1 MFFSEGA
8 AEKRECDRMTIT
20 VNQLLNSKDG
30 EIFTVEPETLVID
43 AIKMMDEKKVGALLV
58 TAKNDDLVGI
68 VSERDY
74 TRKVILKKRS
84 SSKTKVSEIMTS
96 NLKTADPNQSLDECM
111 VIMSHNHIRHL
122 PIVKDGKAIGI
133 LSIMDVVKNI
143 ISEQE
148 FTIEQLQHYITD
160 TT

>member
-1 MFFSEGA
+1 
-8 AEKRECDRMTIT
+8 MTTT
-20 VNQLLNSKDG
+20 VNQLLNSKND
-30 EIFTVEPETLVID
+30 EIFSVTPGALVID

-58 TAKNDDLVGI
+58 IENDKLAGI
-68 VSERDY
+68 ISERDY
-74 TRKVILKKRS
+74 TRKVILKNRS
-84 SSKTKVSEIMTS
+84 SAKTKVSEIMTS
-96 NLKTADPNQSLDECM
+96 SLKTTDPSQSLDECM
-111 VIMSHNHIRHL
+111 VIMSHSHIRHL
-122 PIVKDGKAIGI
+122 PVVQDDQVIGI

>member
-1 MFFSEGA
+1 
-8 AEKRECDRMTIT
+8 MTTT
-20 VNQLLNSKDG
+20 VNQLLNSKND
-30 EIFTVEPETLVID
+30 EIFSVTPGTLVID

-58 TAKNDDLVGI
+58 IEHDKLAGI

-74 TRKVILKKRS
+74 TRKVILKNRS
-84 SSKTKVSEIMTS
+84 SAKTKVSEIMTS
-96 NLKTADPNQSLDECM
+96 NLKTADPSQSLEECM
-111 VIMSHNHIRHL
+111 VIMSHSHIRHL
-122 PIVKDGKAIGI
+122 PVVQDGQVIGI

-160 TT
+160 TA

>member
-8 AEKRECDRMTIT
+8 AEKREYDRMTIT

>member
-1 MFFSEGA
+1 
-8 AEKRECDRMTIT
+8 MTTT
-20 VNQLLNSKDG
+20 VNQLLNSKND
-30 EIFTVEPETLVID
+30 EIFSVTPDTLVID

-58 TAKNDDLVGI
+58 IENDKLAGI

-74 TRKVILKKRS
+74 TRKVILKNRS
-84 SSKTKVSEIMTS
+84 SAKTKVSEIMTS
-96 NLKTADPNQSLDECM
+96 NLKTADPSQSLDECM
-111 VIMSHNHIRHL
+111 VIMSHSHIRHL
-122 PIVKDGKAIGI
+122 PVVQDGQVIGI

-160 TT
+160 TA

>member
-1 MFFSEGA
+1 
-8 AEKRECDRMTIT
+8 MTTT
-20 VNQLLNSKDG
+20 VNQLLNSKND
-30 EIFTVEPETLVID
+30 EIFSVTPGALVID

-58 TAKNDDLVGI
+58 IENDKLAGI
-68 VSERDY
+68 ISERDY
-74 TRKVILKKRS
+74 TRKVILKNRS
-84 SSKTKVSEIMTS
+84 SAKTKVSEIMTS
-96 NLKTADPNQSLDECM
+96 NLKTADPSQSLDECM
-111 VIMSHNHIRHL
+111 VIMSHSHIRHL
-122 PIVKDGKAIGI
+122 PVVQDGQVIGI

>member
-1 MFFSEGA
+1 
-8 AEKRECDRMTIT
+8 MTT
-20 VNQLLNSKDG
+20 VNQLLNSKND
-30 EIFTVEPETLVID
+30 EIFSVTPGALVID

-58 TAKNDDLVGI
+58 IENDKLAGI
-68 VSERDY
+68 ISERDY
-74 TRKVILKKRS
+74 TRKVILKNRS
-84 SSKTKVSEIMTS
+84 SAKTKVSEIMTS
-96 NLKTADPNQSLDECM
+96 NLKTADPSQSLDECM
-111 VIMSHNHIRHL
+111 VIMSHSHIRHL
-122 PIVKDGKAIGI
+122 PVVQDGQVIGI

>member
-1 MFFSEGA
+1 
-8 AEKRECDRMTIT
+8 MTTT
-20 VNQLLNSKDG
+20 VNQLLNSKDD
-30 EIFTVEPETLVID
+30 EIFTVNPEALVID

-58 TAKNDDLVGI
+58 TGKNNTLEGI
-68 VSERDY
+68 ISERDY
-74 TRKVILKKRS
+74 TRKVILKNRS

-96 NLKTADPNQSLDECM
+96 NLKTADPDQTLDECM

>member
-1 MFFSEGA
+1 
-8 AEKRECDRMTIT
+8 MTIT
-20 VNQLLNSKDG
+20 VNQLLNSKND
-30 EIFTVEPETLVID
+30 EIFSVTPGTLVID

-58 TAKNDDLVGI
+58 IEHDKLAGI

-74 TRKVILKKRS
+74 TRKVILKNRS
-84 SSKTKVSEIMTS
+84 SAKTKVSEIMTS
-96 NLKTADPNQSLDECM
+96 NLKTADPSQSLEECM
-111 VIMSHNHIRHL
+111 VIMSHSHIRHL
-122 PIVKDGKAIGI
+122 PVVQDGQVIGI

-160 TT
+160 TA

>member
-1 MFFSEGA
+1 MGGYIT
-8 AEKRECDRMTIT
+8 MTTT
-20 VNQLLNSKDG
+20 VNQLLNSKND
-30 EIFTVEPETLVID
+30 EIFSVTPSTLVID

-58 TAKNDDLVGI
+58 IENDKLAGI
-68 VSERDY
+68 ISERDY
-74 TRKVILKKRS
+74 TRKVILKNRS
-84 SSKTKVSEIMTS
+84 SAKTKVSEIMTS
-96 NLKTADPNQSLDECM
+96 NLKTADPSQSLDECM
-111 VIMSHNHIRHL
+111 VIMSHSHIRHL
-122 PIVKDGKAIGI
+122 PVVQDGQVIGI

>member
-1 MFFSEGA
+1 
-8 AEKRECDRMTIT
+8 MTIT
-20 VNQLLNSKDG
+20 VNQLLNSKND
-30 EIFTVEPETLVID
+30 EIFSVTPGALVID

-58 TAKNDDLVGI
+58 IENDKLAGI
-68 VSERDY
+68 ISERDY
-74 TRKVILKKRS
+74 TRKVILKNRS
-84 SSKTKVSEIMTS
+84 SAKTKVSEIMTS
-96 NLKTADPNQSLDECM
+96 SLKTVDPSQSLDECM
-111 VIMSHNHIRHL
+111 VIMSHSHIRHL
-122 PIVKDGKAIGI
+122 PIVQDGQVIGI